1 MATSTKKKVTEYLL
15 TKEQISGGLYEPNE
29 VYFIKDGGKELG
41 PFWQEDLKEFIEEY
55 SLFNQKVFVKS
66 MLEEQ
71 WSVITAHPLFQRR
84 RPEIIKE
91 FQVDEDD
98 QFFILRSN
106 KKDGPYKSSEIMAM
120 LDSLELLYTDFIS
133 VDNGQSWGTIHEFE
147 VFDRRSR
154 SNESLPESPQG
165 HIFKNSILDAD
176 KAIELSKQ
184 DSEDREF
191 IYDLAY
197 IGNQKLNPNKAS
209 IDDFEQK
216 EKSDPA
222 TMFRLGAFAA
232 SFVFVFA
239 IFFVFSKMSGTPD
252 VPVAKTKK
260 TARTQTKRTPA
271 AQVQKKP
278 SAKTVTKTSKRREAP
293 SAFKKRAQNRRQIT
307 KGNDSIGN
315 ADFLSESRQMNDAVM
330 DPADLPPEVIFD
342 DANEALELDPVRERI
357 SKETFDPPEQEL
369 NNYDELD
376 AAREIVDEYLDRS
389 PAAGANPDESPGL
402 SDEFTPE
409 DAIEGEQF

>member
-1 MATSTKKKVTEYLL
+1 MATSTKKKITEYLL

-29 VYFIKDGGKELG
+29 VYFIKDGDKELG
-41 PFWQEDLKEFIEEY
+41 PFWQEDLKEFIEDY
-55 SLFNQKVFVKS
+55 SLFNQSVFVKS

-71 WSVITAHPLFQRR
+71 WSMITAHPLFQRR
-84 RPEIIKE
+84 KPEIIKE
-91 FQVDEDD
+91 FQIDEDD
-98 QFFILRSN
+98 QFFILKNN

-133 VDNGQSWGTIHEFE
+133 VDQGQSWGTIHEFE

-154 SNESLPESPQG
+154 SNESLPDSPQG

-176 KAIELSKQ
+176 KAMALAKK
-184 DSEDREF
+184 DSDDREF

-222 TMFRLGAFAA
+222 TMIRLGTFAA
-232 SFVFVFA
+232 SFVLVVA
-239 IFFVFSKMSGTPD
+239 VFFVFSKLSGTPD
-252 VPVAKTKK
+252 TPVAKAKK
-260 TARTQTKRTPA
+260 TARIQTKRTPA
-271 AQVQKKP
+271 AQAQKKAP
-278 SAKTVTKTSKRREAP
+278 SKTTRTVTKKREVP
-293 SAFKKRAQNRRQIT
+293 NAFKKKSRPKRQIS
-307 KGNDSIGN
+307 KGNDPIGK
-315 ADFLSESRQMNDAVM
+315 ADFLADRKMQDAVM

-357 SKETFDPPEQEL
+357 SKETFDPQEQEL

-389 PAAGANPDESPGL
+389 PAAGSMPEDGEGQY
-402 SDEFTPE
+402 DDFTPE
-409 DAIEGEQF
+409 DAVEGEQF